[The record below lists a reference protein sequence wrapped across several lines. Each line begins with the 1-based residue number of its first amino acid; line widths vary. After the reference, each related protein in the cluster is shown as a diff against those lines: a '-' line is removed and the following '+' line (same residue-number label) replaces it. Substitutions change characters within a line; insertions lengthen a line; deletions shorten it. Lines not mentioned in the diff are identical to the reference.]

1 MAVATCT
8 QSREHSYEKC
18 LQSLELLHD
27 KEQARQLRVRIILLE
42 DDKQELRGQLSQNE
56 DHIDSMESWGETLQ
70 LQLTSLKREL
80 EEKRQ
85 ELRLRTKD
93 ITRLKV
99 GFRNARACMI

>member
-1 MAVATCT
+1 MAVSTRT
-8 QSREHSYEKC
+8 QSREHSYDKC

-42 DDKQELRGQLSQNE
+42 DEKQELHGQLSQDE

-70 LQLTSLKREL
+70 YQLTSLKREL

-85 ELRLRTKD
+85 ELRAKTKD
-93 ITRLKV
+93 IARFKV
-99 GFRNARACMI
+99 SV